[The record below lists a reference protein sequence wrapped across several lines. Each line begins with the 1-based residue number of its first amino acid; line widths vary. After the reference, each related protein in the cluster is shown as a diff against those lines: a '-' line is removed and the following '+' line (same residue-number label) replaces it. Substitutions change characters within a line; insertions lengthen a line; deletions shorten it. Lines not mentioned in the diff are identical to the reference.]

1 MGGWSSQPQ
10 PSQPPRSLINAFS
23 LEELYTPDFSEN
35 TAYWQEPNPYEATG
49 EQVATS
55 PTKKK
60 KATRNRQKR
69 LTQTDDAPRQIAWTT
84 KEEIALAKGWKVVSE
99 NSERGNARK
108 KDGFW
113 VEVMEEQNKNGRS
126 SDESGTGDEDYVQ
139 KAMIHYQAETGLPFK
154 FRHCWDVLKD
164 SPKFA
169 DISFPNL
176 SQGSQGSNKRHKS
189 YGSSSFN
196 TESRDASIN
205 LNNTVAARAAAK
217 NKWSKA
223 SASSTMNDDALAR
236 LVVNEMT
243 AAEVEQREKFI
254 KLKRREVEC
263 REREI
268 ATTEYRAQQE
278 DMKLYLQP
286 YNHLT
291 GEQRLAWEEIRAKIK
306 AKYNLQFMF

>member
-1 MGGWSSQPQ
+1 MGGSSSQPQ
-10 PSQPPRSLINAFS
+10 PSQPPMSPINAFS

-35 TAYWQEPNPYEATG
+35 TAYWQEPNPCEATG
-49 EQVATS
+49 EEVVTS

-60 KATRNRQKR
+60 KATRNHQK
-69 LTQTDDAPRQIAWTT
+69 
-84 KEEIALAKGWKVVSE
+84 SE
-99 NSERGNARK
+99 YGNARK

-113 VEVMEEQNKNGRS
+113 VEVMEYIESKTKMEGCRMY
-126 SDESGTGDEDYVQ
+126 DMESGAGDEDYVQ

-154 FRHCWDVLKD
+154 FCHCWDVLKD
-164 SPKFA
+164 SLKFA
-169 DISFPNL
+169 DITFPKL

-189 YGSSSFN
+189 PGSSSFN
-196 TESRDASIN
+196 TDSGEASIN
-205 LNNTVAARAAAK
+205 LNNTVVG
-217 NKWSKA
+217 
-223 SASSTMNDDALAR
+223 DDKVVADDDEVVADDDEV

-254 KLKRREVEC
+254 ELKRREVEC

-268 ATTEYRAQQE
+268 AATEYRTQQE

-286 YNHLT
+286 YDHLT

-306 AKYNLQFMF
+306 MKYNLQF